1 MLPRKY
7 AKHWRRQSL
16 KGTNCTHYST
26 VKVTYSTMPNIQKK
40 VSSHNRKIITEAEK
54 EEQQNQQQQNQQ
66 QQNQQQQNQQQ

>member
-7 AKHWRRQSL
+7 SKHWRRQSL

-54 EEQQNQQQQNQQ
+54 DNSKEEKEKEERNNNSQSSQ
-66 QQNQQQQNQQQ
+66 